1 MLIRV
6 TIVELYT
13 LSTSAG
19 VDIEFLCDLFHR
31 PLVTSL
37 VCSPVTS
44 RLFQL
49 PGNLKTTGIRFW
61 NIILQCP
68 WLEMLSG
75 RLGLSRGGD
84 AVTGAVG
91 GCFCTRGV
99 VSRTQ
104 QSKRNRPSCYHTHT
118 YTLTHRC
125 FTDTGSALQV
135 WRSVGAQLSLWGPGP
150 VLSV

>member
-1 MLIRV
+1 MSSLVFHLDDKLGYMLIRV

-31 PLVTSL
+31 PLVASL

-61 NIILQCP
+61 NIILQCT

-118 YTLTHRC
+118 HVSPTQGLRC
-125 FTDTGSALQV
+125 RYGDQ
-135 WRSVGAQLSLWGPGP
+135 WGH
-150 VLSV
+150 S